1 MYINESRYS
10 FNKQKYLNSYNDST
24 GSGRMSTPPSHIKR
38 KTVILDRYMVHG
50 KDI

>member
-1 MYINESRYS
+1 MKVHENITLFYFMRFS
-10 FNKQKYLNSYNDST
+10 KNDST

-38 KTVILDRYMVHG
+38 KTVIRDRYMVHG